1 MKKKLFIFG
10 AIIIFFLIFITVDKT
25 QLHNLYNKQITLPT
39 DKITSGEVSDSRIGG
54 KLSHELSSSELNGF
68 INFFNSCNITERECR
83 KISGKHTSISDSTDI
98 TLQMNDGTAIYFMA
112 FWDGEIYVT
121 DEYSSKHYSLYDTR
135 LLNYIFGMGECLYSK
150 VN

>member
-98 TLQMNDGTAIYFMA
+98 TIQMDDGTTIYFMA
-112 FWDGEIYVT
+112 FWNGEIYVT